1 MPLRLAFFAFIVFV
15 LGVSACSFKQPIA
28 EMDSGRVMYIR
39 GRGYVIGQLT
49 TSTWIAR
56 TTSKQP
62 LTGGGAASHS
72 DLIDAIEQVSGCKV
86 TASNYSGEN
95 SQLDAQLDCSR
106 QADHLKN

>member
-1 MPLRLAFFAFIVFV
+1 MPLRLAFFAFMVFV

-28 EMDSGRVMYIR
+28 EMDSGRVIYMK

-62 LTGGGAASHS
+62 LTGGGAAIHG

-86 TASNYSGEN
+86 TASNYSGED

-106 QADHLKN
+106 QVNY